1 MKTISNITK
10 ITNEWKALA
19 GKDSESSGKI
29 YSLLPTPFFFGSSL
43 SETEEAAW
51 QLCSV
56 LKEGKVMRFVAD
68 GLPLIYFRM
77 KHCDKKDVRFTELRY
92 LAEMLEDVSGYRG
105 RYKGCLL
112 LDLTDWIGHEDENY
126 FEILMSYLA
135 DIKDEEIFT
144 FFCVE
149 EKMVSQNQEEEGIEE
164 ILRQELSHR
173 HKKRLT
179 LEEELDEED

>member
-1 MKTISNITK
+1 M
-10 ITNEWKALA
+10 
-19 GKDSESSGKI
+19 
-29 YSLLPTPFFFGSSL
+29 
-43 SETEEAAW
+43 
-51 QLCSV
+51 
-56 LKEGKVMRFVAD
+56 
-68 GLPLIYFRM
+68 
-77 KHCDKKDVRFTELRY
+77 
-92 LAEMLEDVSGYRG
+92 SGYRG

-126 FEILMSYLA
+126 FKILMSYLA

-173 HKKRLT
+173 HKKRLM